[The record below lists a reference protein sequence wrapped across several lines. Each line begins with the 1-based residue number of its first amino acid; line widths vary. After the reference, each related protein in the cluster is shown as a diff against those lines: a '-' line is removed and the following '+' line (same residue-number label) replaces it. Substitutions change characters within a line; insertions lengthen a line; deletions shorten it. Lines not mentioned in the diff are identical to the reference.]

1 MEQAGNNGTPGGAAP
16 SDAKPQKPISPTRR
30 RANSLVKSAKKLAS
44 AAVAA
49 ATGKKAAKKKRPR
62 SGSMEGSPRAA
73 AAAAATPPPLPQ
85 APHPEFDRRPTP
97 KPGEGRPPRPPDRR
111 EAAPRG
117 LRKLAAVLDR
127 LLLAHSV
134 DDVVEEFFVTG
145 LDAQRDGRQAAGA
158 RLDAEA
164 LRRACQLHGGKLR
177 EAEAQAAVA
186 ALGANGAVSVSALLH
201 FCEDRKRRLDGD
213 TASESTVAS
222 ATPPPPPLP
231 GRHGSQG
238 WLFDAADRAPAPAPR
253 ARAGGRAAAAPRRDG
268 LRRRLALRADPVRV
282 TVFASPPLYSSPL
295 PASTTYRSPP
305 ACLSRPT
312 SRPPE
317 VPRCRRPIRR
327 SASNIQRNDPPNSK
341 FTIVGRRD
349 HLCTSSG
356 PEEPNSE
363 LA

>member
-1 MEQAGNNGTPGGAAP
+1 MEQAGASGTPGGAAP
-16 SDAKPQKPISPTRR
+16 GSAPPPKKPISPTRR
-30 RANSLVKSAKKLAS
+30 RAKSLVKSAKKLAS

-62 SGSMEGSPRAA
+62 TRSMEEGSPRAA
-73 AAAAATPPPLPQ
+73 AAAPPPLPE
-85 APHPEFDRRPTP
+85 APHPDADRRPTP
-97 KPGEGRPPRPPDRR
+97 KPDGRPPRPPDR

-238 WLFDAADRAPAPAPR
+238 WLFDAADRAPAPTP
-253 ARAGGRAAAAPRRDG
+253 ARAPAAAPRRLPGATGSDDG
-268 LRRRLALRADPVRV
+268 WL
-282 TVFASPPLYSSPL
+282 FA
-295 PASTTYRSPP
+295 
-305 ACLSRPT
+305 
-312 SRPPE
+312 
-317 VPRCRRPIRR
+317 PIR
-327 SASNIQRNDPPNSK
+327 SA
-341 FTIVGRRD
+341 
-349 HLCTSSG
+349 
-356 PEEPNSE
+356 
-363 LA
+363 

>member
-1 MEQAGNNGTPGGAAP
+1 
-16 SDAKPQKPISPTRR
+16 
-30 RANSLVKSAKKLAS
+30 
-44 AAVAA
+44 
-49 ATGKKAAKKKRPR
+49 
-62 SGSMEGSPRAA
+62 MEGSPRAA
-73 AAAAATPPPLPQ
+73 AAAPPPLPQ

-97 KPGEGRPPRPPDRR
+97 KPDGRPPRPPDR

-145 LDAQRDGRQAAGA
+145 LDTQRDGRQAAGA

-238 WLFDAADRAPAPAPR
+238 WLFDAADRAPAPAP
-253 ARAGGRAAAAPRRDG
+253 ARAPAAAPRRLPGATGSDDG
-268 LRRRLALRADPVRV
+268 WL
-282 TVFASPPLYSSPL
+282 FA
-295 PASTTYRSPP
+295 
-305 ACLSRPT
+305 
-312 SRPPE
+312 
-317 VPRCRRPIRR
+317 PIR
-327 SASNIQRNDPPNSK
+327 S
-341 FTIVGRRD
+341 T
-349 HLCTSSG
+349 
-356 PEEPNSE
+356 
-363 LA
+363 

>member
-1 MEQAGNNGTPGGAAP
+1 ME
-16 SDAKPQKPISPTRR
+16 
-30 RANSLVKSAKKLAS
+30 
-44 AAVAA
+44 
-49 ATGKKAAKKKRPR
+49 
-62 SGSMEGSPRAA
+62 EGSPRAA
-73 AAAAATPPPLPQ
+73 AAAAAAAPPPPLPQ
-85 APHPEFDRRPTP
+85 APHPDADRRPTP
-97 KPGEGRPPRPPDRR
+97 KPDGRPPRPPDR

-238 WLFDAADRAPAPAPR
+238 WLFDAADRAPAPTP
-253 ARAGGRAAAAPRRDG
+253 ARAPAAAPRRLPGATGSDDG
-268 LRRRLALRADPVRV
+268 WL
-282 TVFASPPLYSSPL
+282 FA
-295 PASTTYRSPP
+295 
-305 ACLSRPT
+305 
-312 SRPPE
+312 
-317 VPRCRRPIRR
+317 PIR
-327 SASNIQRNDPPNSK
+327 SA
-341 FTIVGRRD
+341 
-349 HLCTSSG
+349 
-356 PEEPNSE
+356 
-363 LA
+363 

>member
-1 MEQAGNNGTPGGAAP
+1 MEQAGNGTPGGAAP
-16 SDAKPQKPISPTRR
+16 SDGQTPMERAGNNGTPGGAVPSDAKPKKPISPTRR
-30 RANSLVKSAKKLAS
+30 RANSFVKSAKKLAS

-62 SGSMEGSPRAA
+62 TRSMEEGSPRAA
-73 AAAAATPPPLPQ
+73 AAAAAAPPPPLPQ
-85 APHPEFDRRPTP
+85 APHPDDADRRPTP
-97 KPGEGRPPRPPDRR
+97 RPGEGRPPRPPDR
-111 EAAPRG
+111 EAVPRG
-117 LRKLAAVLDR
+117 LRKLAVVLDR

-238 WLFDAADRAPAPAPR
+238 WLFDADRAPAPTP
-253 ARAGGRAAAAPRRDG
+253 ARAPAAAPRRLPGATGSDDG
-268 LRRRLALRADPVRV
+268 WL
-282 TVFASPPLYSSPL
+282 FA
-295 PASTTYRSPP
+295 
-305 ACLSRPT
+305 
-312 SRPPE
+312 
-317 VPRCRRPIRR
+317 PIR
-327 SASNIQRNDPPNSK
+327 SA
-341 FTIVGRRD
+341 
-349 HLCTSSG
+349 
-356 PEEPNSE
+356 
-363 LA
+363 

>member
-1 MEQAGNNGTPGGAAP
+1 MDQAGTNGAPGGAAP
-16 SDAKPQKPISPTRR
+16 SDAKPKKPISPTRR
-30 RANSLVKSAKKLAS
+30 RANSFVKSAKKLAS

-62 SGSMEGSPRAA
+62 TRSMEEGSPRAA
-73 AAAAATPPPLPQ
+73 AAADAAPPPPLPQ
-85 APHPEFDRRPTP
+85 APHPDDADRRPTP
-97 KPGEGRPPRPPDRR
+97 RPGEGRPPRQPDRDR

-238 WLFDAADRAPAPAPR
+238 WLFDATDRAPAPAP
-253 ARAGGRAAAAPRRDG
+253 ARAPAAAPRRLPGATGSDDG
-268 LRRRLALRADPVRV
+268 WL
-282 TVFASPPLYSSPL
+282 FA
-295 PASTTYRSPP
+295 
-305 ACLSRPT
+305 
-312 SRPPE
+312 
-317 VPRCRRPIRR
+317 PIR
-327 SASNIQRNDPPNSK
+327 SA
-341 FTIVGRRD
+341 
-349 HLCTSSG
+349 
-356 PEEPNSE
+356 
-363 LA
+363 

>member
-1 MEQAGNNGTPGGAAP
+1 MEQAGASGTPGGAAP
-16 SDAKPQKPISPTRR
+16 GGAPPPKKPISPTRR

-62 SGSMEGSPRAA
+62 TRSMEEGSPRAA
-73 AAAAATPPPLPQ
+73 AAAAAAPPPLPQ
-85 APHPEFDRRPTP
+85 APHPDDADRRPTP
-97 KPGEGRPPRPPDRR
+97 RPGEGRPPRPPDR

-117 LRKLAAVLDR
+117 LRKLAVVLDR

-238 WLFDAADRAPAPAPR
+238 WLFDAADRAPAPTP
-253 ARAGGRAAAAPRRDG
+253 ARAPAAAPRRLPGATGSDDG
-268 LRRRLALRADPVRV
+268 WL
-282 TVFASPPLYSSPL
+282 FA
-295 PASTTYRSPP
+295 
-305 ACLSRPT
+305 
-312 SRPPE
+312 
-317 VPRCRRPIRR
+317 PIR
-327 SASNIQRNDPPNSK
+327 SA
-341 FTIVGRRD
+341 
-349 HLCTSSG
+349 
-356 PEEPNSE
+356 
-363 LA
+363 

>member
-1 MEQAGNNGTPGGAAP
+1 MGRPRRRTLGQLPRRRAPLPRPWDGTGWRQWNTWRRRPERIPPPAGATGGAAP
-16 SDAKPQKPISPTRR
+16 SDAKPKKPISPTRR

-62 SGSMEGSPRAA
+62 SGSMEGSPRAPRR
-73 AAAAATPPPLPQ
+73 PPPRHRRHHYHRRRIPTMPTG
-85 APHPEFDRRPTP
+85 ARRPDRT
-97 KPGEGRPPRPPDRR
+97 GRPPRPPDR

-117 LRKLAAVLDR
+117 LRKLADTFQLLIG

-238 WLFDAADRAPAPAPR
+238 WLFDAADRAPAPALR
-253 ARAGGRAAAAPRRDG
+253 ARRRPRAAAPRRDG
-268 LRRRLALRADPVRV
+268 LRRRRLVRTDPVRGCGRSGSLSPC
-282 TVFASPPLYSSPL
+282 TRFATAMSPGR
-295 PASTTYRSPP
+295 STATGFP
-305 ACLSRPT
+305 
-312 SRPPE
+312 
-317 VPRCRRPIRR
+317 
-327 SASNIQRNDPPNSK
+327 ND
-341 FTIVGRRD
+341 
-349 HLCTSSG
+349 
-356 PEEPNSE
+356 
-363 LA
+363 

>member
-1 MEQAGNNGTPGGAAP
+1 MEQAGASGTPGGAAP
-16 SDAKPQKPISPTRR
+16 GGAPPPKKPISPTRR

-44 AAVAA
+44 AAVAV
-49 ATGKKAAKKKRPR
+49 ATRKKTAKKKRPR
-62 SGSMEGSPRAA
+62 TRSMEEGSPRAA
-73 AAAAATPPPLPQ
+73 ATAAAAAAPPPLPQ
-85 APHPEFDRRPTP
+85 APHPDADRRPTP
-97 KPGEGRPPRPPDRR
+97 KPDGRPPRQPDR

-238 WLFDAADRAPAPAPR
+238 WLFDADRAPAPTP
-253 ARAGGRAAAAPRRDG
+253 ARAPAAAPRRLPGATGSDDG
-268 LRRRLALRADPVRV
+268 WL
-282 TVFASPPLYSSPL
+282 FA
-295 PASTTYRSPP
+295 
-305 ACLSRPT
+305 
-312 SRPPE
+312 
-317 VPRCRRPIRR
+317 PIR
-327 SASNIQRNDPPNSK
+327 SA
-341 FTIVGRRD
+341 
-349 HLCTSSG
+349 
-356 PEEPNSE
+356 
-363 LA
+363 

>member
-1 MEQAGNNGTPGGAAP
+1 ME
-16 SDAKPQKPISPTRR
+16 
-30 RANSLVKSAKKLAS
+30 
-44 AAVAA
+44 
-49 ATGKKAAKKKRPR
+49 
-62 SGSMEGSPRAA
+62 EGSPRAA
-73 AAAAATPPPLPQ
+73 AAAPPPLPQ
-85 APHPEFDRRPTP
+85 APHPDADRRPTP
-97 KPGEGRPPRPPDRR
+97 KPDGRPPRPPDR

-238 WLFDAADRAPAPAPR
+238 WLFDADRAPAPTP
-253 ARAGGRAAAAPRRDG
+253 ARAPAAAPRRLPGATGSDDG
-268 LRRRLALRADPVRV
+268 WL
-282 TVFASPPLYSSPL
+282 FA
-295 PASTTYRSPP
+295 
-305 ACLSRPT
+305 
-312 SRPPE
+312 
-317 VPRCRRPIRR
+317 PIR
-327 SASNIQRNDPPNSK
+327 SA
-341 FTIVGRRD
+341 
-349 HLCTSSG
+349 
-356 PEEPNSE
+356 
-363 LA
+363 

>member
-1 MEQAGNNGTPGGAAP
+1 MEQAGASGTPGGAAP
-16 SDAKPQKPISPTRR
+16 GGAAPGGAPPPKTMEQAGDHGTPGGAPSDAKPKKPISPTRR

-62 SGSMEGSPRAA
+62 TRSMEEGSPRAA
-73 AAAAATPPPLPQ
+73 AAAPPPLPQ
-85 APHPEFDRRPTP
+85 APHPDADRRPTP
-97 KPGEGRPPRPPDRR
+97 KPDGRTPRPPDR

-238 WLFDAADRAPAPAPR
+238 WLFDAADRTPAPAPAR
-253 ARAGGRAAAAPRRDG
+253 APAAAPRRLPGATGSDDG
-268 LRRRLALRADPVRV
+268 WL
-282 TVFASPPLYSSPL
+282 FA
-295 PASTTYRSPP
+295 
-305 ACLSRPT
+305 
-312 SRPPE
+312 
-317 VPRCRRPIRR
+317 PIR
-327 SASNIQRNDPPNSK
+327 S
-341 FTIVGRRD
+341 T
-349 HLCTSSG
+349 
-356 PEEPNSE
+356 
-363 LA
+363 

>member
-1 MEQAGNNGTPGGAAP
+1 MEQAGNGTPGGAAP

-73 AAAAATPPPLPQ
+73 AAAPPPLPPPGVPQ

-97 KPGEGRPPRPPDRR
+97 KPGEGRPPRPPDR

-117 LRKLAAVLDR
+117 LRKLACVLDR

-145 LDAQRDGRQAAGA
+145 LDTQRDGRQAAGA

-238 WLFDAADRAPAPAPR
+238 WLFDAADRAPAPAP
-253 ARAGGRAAAAPRRDG
+253 ARAPAAAPRRLPGATGSDDG
-268 LRRRLALRADPVRV
+268 WL
-282 TVFASPPLYSSPL
+282 FA
-295 PASTTYRSPP
+295 
-305 ACLSRPT
+305 
-312 SRPPE
+312 
-317 VPRCRRPIRR
+317 PIR
-327 SASNIQRNDPPNSK
+327 S
-341 FTIVGRRD
+341 T
-349 HLCTSSG
+349 
-356 PEEPNSE
+356 
-363 LA
+363 

>member
-1 MEQAGNNGTPGGAAP
+1 MEQAGASGTPGGAAP
-16 SDAKPQKPISPTRR
+16 GDAPPPKKPISPTRR

-44 AAVAA
+44 AAVAV
-49 ATGKKAAKKKRPR
+49 ATRKKTAKKKRPR
-62 SGSMEGSPRAA
+62 TRSMEEGSPRAA
-73 AAAAATPPPLPQ
+73 ATAAAAAAPPPLPQ
-85 APHPEFDRRPTP
+85 APHPDADRRPTP
-97 KPGEGRPPRPPDRR
+97 KPDGRPPRQPDR

-238 WLFDAADRAPAPAPR
+238 WLFDAADRAPAPTP
-253 ARAGGRAAAAPRRDG
+253 ARAPAAAPRRLPGATGSDDG
-268 LRRRLALRADPVRV
+268 WL
-282 TVFASPPLYSSPL
+282 FA
-295 PASTTYRSPP
+295 
-305 ACLSRPT
+305 
-312 SRPPE
+312 
-317 VPRCRRPIRR
+317 PIR
-327 SASNIQRNDPPNSK
+327 SA
-341 FTIVGRRD
+341 
-349 HLCTSSG
+349 
-356 PEEPNSE
+356 
-363 LA
+363 

>member
-1 MEQAGNNGTPGGAAP
+1 MEQAGASGTPGGAAP
-16 SDAKPQKPISPTRR
+16 GGAPPPKKPISPTRR

-62 SGSMEGSPRAA
+62 TRSMEEGSPRAA
-73 AAAAATPPPLPQ
+73 AAAAAAPPPLPQ
-85 APHPEFDRRPTP
+85 APHPDADRRPTP
-97 KPGEGRPPRPPDRR
+97 KPDGRPPRPDR

-238 WLFDAADRAPAPAPR
+238 WLFDAADRAPAPAP
-253 ARAGGRAAAAPRRDG
+253 ARAPAAAPRRLPGATGSDDG
-268 LRRRLALRADPVRV
+268 WL
-282 TVFASPPLYSSPL
+282 FA
-295 PASTTYRSPP
+295 
-305 ACLSRPT
+305 
-312 SRPPE
+312 
-317 VPRCRRPIRR
+317 PIR
-327 SASNIQRNDPPNSK
+327 SA
-341 FTIVGRRD
+341 
-349 HLCTSSG
+349 
-356 PEEPNSE
+356 
-363 LA
+363 

>member
-1 MEQAGNNGTPGGAAP
+1 
-16 SDAKPQKPISPTRR
+16 
-30 RANSLVKSAKKLAS
+30 
-44 AAVAA
+44 
-49 ATGKKAAKKKRPR
+49 
-62 SGSMEGSPRAA
+62 MEGSPRAA
-73 AAAAATPPPLPQ
+73 AAAPPPLPPPGVPQ

-97 KPGEGRPPRPPDRR
+97 KPGEGRPPRPPDR

-117 LRKLAAVLDR
+117 LRKLACVLDR

-145 LDAQRDGRQAAGA
+145 LDTQRDGRQAAGA

-238 WLFDAADRAPAPAPR
+238 WLFDADRAPAPTP
-253 ARAGGRAAAAPRRDG
+253 ARAPAAAPRRLPGATGSDDG
-268 LRRRLALRADPVRV
+268 WL
-282 TVFASPPLYSSPL
+282 FA
-295 PASTTYRSPP
+295 
-305 ACLSRPT
+305 
-312 SRPPE
+312 
-317 VPRCRRPIRR
+317 PIR
-327 SASNIQRNDPPNSK
+327 SA
-341 FTIVGRRD
+341 
-349 HLCTSSG
+349 
-356 PEEPNSE
+356 
-363 LA
+363 

>member
-1 MEQAGNNGTPGGAAP
+1 
-16 SDAKPQKPISPTRR
+16 
-30 RANSLVKSAKKLAS
+30 
-44 AAVAA
+44 
-49 ATGKKAAKKKRPR
+49 
-62 SGSMEGSPRAA
+62 MEGSPRAA
-73 AAAAATPPPLPQ
+73 AAAAGAPPPPLPQ

-97 KPGEGRPPRPPDRR
+97 KPDGRPPRPPDR

-145 LDAQRDGRQAAGA
+145 HDAQRDGRQAAGA

-238 WLFDAADRAPAPAPR
+238 WLFDATDRAPAPAP
-253 ARAGGRAAAAPRRDG
+253 ARAPAAAPRRLPGATGSDDG
-268 LRRRLALRADPVRV
+268 WL
-282 TVFASPPLYSSPL
+282 FA
-295 PASTTYRSPP
+295 
-305 ACLSRPT
+305 
-312 SRPPE
+312 
-317 VPRCRRPIRR
+317 PIR
-327 SASNIQRNDPPNSK
+327 SA
-341 FTIVGRRD
+341 
-349 HLCTSSG
+349 
-356 PEEPNSE
+356 
-363 LA
+363 

>member
-1 MEQAGNNGTPGGAAP
+1 MKQAGNNGTSGGGAPPQANNGTSGGGTPPQANNGTPGGGAPPQAGNNGTPGGAAP
-16 SDAKPQKPISPTRR
+16 SDAKPKKPISPTRR
-30 RANSLVKSAKKLAS
+30 RANSFVKSAKKLAS

-62 SGSMEGSPRAA
+62 TRSMEEGSPRAA
-73 AAAAATPPPLPQ
+73 AAAAAAPPPLPQ
-85 APHPEFDRRPTP
+85 APHPDDADRRPTP
-97 KPGEGRPPRPPDRR
+97 RPDEGRPPRPPDR

-238 WLFDAADRAPAPAPR
+238 WLFDAADRAPAPAP
-253 ARAGGRAAAAPRRDG
+253 ARAPAAAPRRLPGATGSDDG
-268 LRRRLALRADPVRV
+268 WL
-282 TVFASPPLYSSPL
+282 FA
-295 PASTTYRSPP
+295 
-305 ACLSRPT
+305 
-312 SRPPE
+312 
-317 VPRCRRPIRR
+317 PIR
-327 SASNIQRNDPPNSK
+327 SA
-341 FTIVGRRD
+341 
-349 HLCTSSG
+349 
-356 PEEPNSE
+356 
-363 LA
+363 

>member
-1 MEQAGNNGTPGGAAP
+1 MEQAGANGTPGGAAPGGAPPPKKPEQAGNNGTPGGAAP
-16 SDAKPQKPISPTRR
+16 SDAKPKKPISPTRR

-73 AAAAATPPPLPQ
+73 AAAPPPLPR
-85 APHPEFDRRPTP
+85 APHPEFDRRPL
-97 KPGEGRPPRPPDRR
+97 PGEGRPPRPPDR

-117 LRKLAAVLDR
+117 LRKLAVVLDR

-213 TASESTVAS
+213 TASVH
-222 ATPPPPPLP
+222 
-231 GRHGSQG
+231 GRGR
-238 WLFDAADRAPAPAPR
+238 DAAAAAAPGAPR
-253 ARAGGRAAAAPRRDG
+253 VARLALRRRRPGSSAAPPRASGAAAAPRATGR
-268 LRRRLALRADPVRV
+268 RRRLFAPSGKRDRGAFACSPS
-282 TVFASPPLYSSPL
+282 TVA
-295 PASTTYRSPP
+295 PA
-305 ACLSRPT
+305 
-312 SRPPE
+312 
-317 VPRCRRPIRR
+317 
-327 SASNIQRNDPPNSK
+327 
-341 FTIVGRRD
+341 GRRRE
-349 HLCTSSG
+349 HRSG
-356 PEEPNSE
+356 PPK
-363 LA
+363 